1 MLIKHSSRFILLAML
16 ILFTFACN
24 NETGE
29 KKTDQADTSA
39 VETKTAPV
47 EAPALKTTVAVSGG
61 IIEGVNLEG
70 VFAYKGIPFAAPPVG
85 DLRWKSPQS
94 VVPWEG
100 IKKTDKFAPGPMQ
113 DTAFGAMLGGPQEIS
128 EDCLYLNVWT
138 GAKKIDE
145 KRPVMVWIYGGG
157 FGIGMTSSPAYDGA
171 NLAKKGVVLVS
182 VAYRL
187 GPMGFLAHPELGA
200 EANGGSGTYGIQDQI
215 AGLKWI
221 KENIA
226 NFGGDPG
233 NVTIF
238 GESAGGFSVFMLTAS
253 PMAKGL
259 FHRAISESGG
269 GLGPA
274 RMTLAQAEELGKKY
288 LSDIGAENI
297 AAARALSAEEI
308 QKNTKGMGNFW
319 PVPDGITIPTN
330 MYEIY
335 ETGAFNDTH
344 VLIGSNSNEGGL
356 FVNQPLNSESF
367 KAMVKGQYA
376 AAAEEILK
384 AYPHAT
390 DAEATQSAKDL
401 MRESTFA
408 WPTWAWAKLHSR
420 KSGNR
425 AYLYYFDHRTEGI
438 PGGANH
444 AAEIPYV
451 FSNLGGPGPMNSKPA
466 TPADIALSELIGA
479 YWVNF
484 AKTGNPNGEGLSNWP
499 AFNENDQMVM
509 YIDGETGAKKHP
521 DLDKIMAF
529 DVYFTK
535 LREETDKK

>member
-1 MLIKHSSRFILLAML
+1 MFIKHSSRFLLLLTL
-16 ILFTFACN
+16 ILFISACS

-29 KKTDQADTSA
+29 KKTDTNV

-47 EAPALKTTVAVSGG
+47 EAPAVTATVAVTGG
-61 IIEGVNLEG
+61 TIEGVEVEG
-70 VFAYKGIPFAAPPVG
+70 IFSYKGIPFAAPPVG
-85 DLRWKSPQS
+85 DLRWKSPQP
-94 VVPWEG
+94 VIPWEG
-100 IKKTDKFAPGPMQ
+100 VKKTDKFAPGPMQ

-128 EDCLYLNVWT
+128 EDCLYLNVWS
-138 GAKKIDE
+138 GAKRSDE

-171 NLAKKGVVLVS
+171 NLARKGVVLVS
-182 VAYRL
+182 LAYRV
-187 GPMGFLAHPELGA
+187 GPMGFLAHPELTA
-200 EANGGSGTYGIQDQI
+200 EGNGGSGTYGIQDQI
-215 AGLKWI
+215 AGLKWVRD
-221 KENIA
+221 NIA

-274 RMTLAQAEELGKKY
+274 RMSLKQAEELGVKY
-288 LSDIGAENI
+288 LSDLGANNI

-319 PVPDGITIPTN
+319 PVPDGVTIPIS
-330 MYEIY
+330 MYDIY
-335 ETGAFNDTH
+335 ETGAFNDTP
-344 VLIGSNSNEGGL
+344 VLIGSNSDEGGL
-356 FVNQPLNSESF
+356 FVNQPFNSESF

-384 AYPHAT
+384 VYPHAT

-408 WPTWAWAKLHSR
+408 WPTWKWATLHTR
-420 KSGNR
+420 KSVNK
-425 AYLYYFDHRTEGI
+425 AYLYYFDHRVPGL
-438 PGGANH
+438 PGGASH

-451 FSNLGGPGPMNSKPA
+451 FGNLGGAGPMNNRPV
-466 TPADIALSELIGA
+466 TPEDIALSELVGS
-479 YWVNF
+479 YWINF
-484 AKTGNPNGEGLSNWP
+484 AKKGDPNGAGLPAWP
-499 AFNENDQMVM
+499 AFNEKEQMVM
-509 YIDGETGAKKHP
+509 YIDSETGARKHP
-521 DLDKIMAF
+521 DIDKIMAF
-529 DVYFTK
+529 DAYFAR
-535 LREETDKK
+535 LREGMSSK